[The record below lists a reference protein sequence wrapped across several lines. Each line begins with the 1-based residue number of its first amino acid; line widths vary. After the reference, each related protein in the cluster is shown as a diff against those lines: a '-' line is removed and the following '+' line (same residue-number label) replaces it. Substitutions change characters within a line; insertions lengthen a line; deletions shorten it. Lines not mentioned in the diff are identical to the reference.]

1 MRADFLPHST
11 VRDDIDAVR
20 EAFRVRPV
28 DRIASLFLALAAW
41 ALMRLWAYPSPYPGD
56 STLLAAQF
64 AGTALTPIYCPP
76 LWALVCRAVARVAP
90 SADVFVVAQS
100 LAQLC
105 VAAAAGLLH
114 ASLVRMLL
122 GLQTEESDVTRT
134 PLACRLA
141 AAAATLLFMAFPP
154 VWQAAQMALPE
165 ALGLLL
171 AALVAR
177 LAVAVAA
184 ADDLPPAA
192 FLAFCA
198 VSGAGLAESG
208 VAVLVV
214 PFAVL
219 FLLTA
224 NLGIE
229 RMGFDSELLQG
240 GAGGPGYL
248 PPPPMQIGL
257 PADDEGDGPG
267 GAALVPLG
275 VLLAVAAAFACLLA
289 ALHLNTAPSDPIG
302 LRFSDLASGITAP
315 FRIALMEPTL
325 RGAAVL
331 FILPA
336 VAMVA
341 MGRRQLSG
349 DGGIVETLACA
360 LLACVLLTQ
369 VSRGGLS
376 AWSLS
381 SSHAIQAGLALPAAT
396 AFAVA
401 SAALLVRGIRAW
413 RERFAPLEADGRDDG
428 WDDPGRAPPERYKAA
443 AVCCLTVGGLA
454 LVLPVFFQLFN
465 REPATRETL
474 SALDAYEHAL
484 AADIAPCRYF
494 LSDGVHDVGLRRIDR
509 DLLPVQNVSGMV
521 IRRSRFRRESAVED
535 YFASSSLSFYERSL
549 LVELGWRALFND
561 WIANAP
567 SNIAHV
573 AAQTGD
579 ECWQDLLRHGHPD
592 WMPERRGLVLRSPLL
607 PAPEGGF
614 SDASQWR
621 ERLAGLPAVA
631 DPALTGVV
639 RDTLGT
645 LDGLDTLTAAP
656 VRADS
661 RSPMEFLG
669 DLATAEGRE
678 EALRRDPANLRA
690 RLSEAVHHAVDAV
703 AADESGAAAEI
714 DRTFDAI
721 REGAPPATVRLC
733 DMVQALV
740 DIRLRRDTEAALARL
755 SPYDY
760 DEVLDPPFWYVWGV
774 CGQEIRN
781 EYNVMHAYEMLDK
794 FPERRILR
802 YELAGAL
809 ARDGG
814 DAPAEIAAIRSSVG
828 ILPDDLFLQRRILAV
843 QCIFTPRDI
852 AAAVEHAD
860 RLLRRDA
867 EYPLAHAVYAARL
880 LLELRALPPGS
891 ALPRRIA
898 ETAIEHIVR
907 ARRFLPPPH
916 RRLDTIVASLSEG
929 RDPGVSDEGA
939 YALVL
944 DIARFC
950 AMPNTRERLAYETA
964 LLMQHHDALAQ
975 NSRYLIDPMLELQR
989 QLHPDAEINPSPREV
1004 DPLTDDLPP
1013 NR

>member
-1 MRADFLPHST
+1 MRADILPHSP
-11 VRDDIDAVR
+11 VRDDIDVVR

-28 DRIASLFLALAAW
+28 DRAASFLLALVAW
-41 ALMRLWAYPSPYPGD
+41 ALMRLWAYPAPYPGD

-76 LWALVCRAVARVAP
+76 LWSLVCRGVARIAP
-90 SADVFVVAQS
+90 SADVFALTQC

-105 VAAAAGLLH
+105 VAVAVGLVH

-122 GLQTEESDVTRT
+122 GLQTEESDTTRT
-134 PLACRLA
+134 PLVCRLA
-141 AAAATLLFMAFPP
+141 AGAATLLFASFPP

-165 ALGLLL
+165 ALGILL
-171 AALVAR
+171 AAIIAR
-177 LAVAVAA
+177 LAVAIAA
-184 ADDLPPAA
+184 ADDLPPGA
-192 FLAFCA
+192 FLAFCVVA
-198 VSGAGLAESG
+198 GAGLAESG

-240 GAGGPGYL
+240 ADGAPAYL
-248 PPPPMQIGL
+248 PPPPAARGL

-267 GAALVPLG
+267 GVALVPLG
-275 VLLAVAAAFACLLA
+275 VLLAIAAAVACLLA
-289 ALHLNTAPSDPIG
+289 ALHLNTVPSDPID
-302 LRFSDLASGITAP
+302 LRFSDLVAGIASPLQAA
-315 FRIALMEPTL
+315 FVEPTF
-325 RGAAVL
+325 RAAAVL
-331 FILPA
+331 FVLPA
-336 VAMVA
+336 IAMVA

-349 DGGIVETLACA
+349 DGGIVETFACA
-360 LLACVLLTQ
+360 LLVGVLLTQ

-401 SAALLVRGIRAW
+401 AAALLVRGIRAW
-413 RERFAPLEADGRDDG
+413 RERFAPLESDGRDDG
-428 WDDPGRAPPERYKAA
+428 WDDPGRAPPERYRAA
-443 AVCCLTVGGLA
+443 AVCCFAAGGLA
-454 LVLPVFFQLFN
+454 LVLPPFFLLFD
-465 REPATRETL
+465 REPSTRETL
-474 SALDAYEHAL
+474 STLDAYEHAL

-494 LSDGVHDVGLRRIDR
+494 LSDGVHDVALRRIDR
-509 DLLPVQNVSGMV
+509 DLLPIQNVSGRV
-521 IRRSRFRRESAVED
+521 IHRSRFRRESAVED
-535 YFASSSLSFYERSL
+535 YFASSSLSSYERSL
-549 LVELGWRALFND
+549 LGELGWRALFND

-614 SDASQWR
+614 SDARTWR

-631 DPALTGVV
+631 DPALAAVV
-639 RDTLGT
+639 RDTVGT

-656 VRADS
+656 VRAGS

-669 DLATAEGRE
+669 DLATVEGRE
-678 EALRRDPANLRA
+678 EALRRDPSDLRA
-690 RLSEAVHHAVDAV
+690 RLCEAVHHAVDAV
-703 AADESGAAAEI
+703 AADESGAADEI
-714 DRTFDAI
+714 DRTFDAL
-721 REGAPPATVRLC
+721 REGAPPAAVRVC
-733 DMVQALV
+733 DMVQALI
-740 DIRLRRDTEAALARL
+740 DIRLRRDAEAALARL

-760 DEVLDPPFWYVWGV
+760 DEVLDPSFWYVWGV

-781 EYNVMHAYEMLDK
+781 EYNVMRAYEMLDK

-814 DAPAEIAAIRSSVG
+814 DAAAEIAAIRSSVG

-867 EYPLAHAVYAARL
+867 EYPLAHVVYAARL

-891 ALPRRIA
+891 APPRRIA

-916 RRLDTIVASLSEG
+916 RRLDAIAEGLSAG
-929 RDPGVSDEGA
+929 RDPGLSDEGA

-964 LLMQHHDALAQ
+964 LLLQHHDSQAQ

-989 QLHPDAEINPSPREV
+989 QLHPEEDAH
-1004 DPLTDDLPP
+1004 
-1013 NR
+1013 